1 MLGESITTVMLQ
13 VQDQSVPLSSEVV
26 GMVTFLVM
34 LISVYLRKFVLRR
47 MGMMFDA
54 RKLHL
59 LTKQLAPVDS
69 TFRTS
74 CRFSPTH

>member
-1 MLGESITTVMLQ
+1 MLGVDTTTVMLQ
-13 VQDQSVPLSSEVV
+13 VQDQNVPLSSEVV
-26 GMVTFLVM
+26 GMVAFLFI

-47 MGMMFDA
+47 LEMMFDA

-69 TFRTS
+69 TFKTS